1 MLDDYGTPERFW
13 AEAINTACHASN
25 RVYIHKLL
33 EKTSYELLVG
43 RKPNISYFRVFG
55 CKCFIYKKKRLGK
68 FESKCDE
75 GFFLGYASNS
85 KAYRVFN
92 KTSRLVEE
100 TCDVEFDETNGS
112 QGEGF
117 SCDDIGDEPLR
128 EVMKNIALGQV
139 KPKEEDEELPSPSNQ
154 VEATCKDDSKVD
166 EDNVNYE
173 SSNEEGDASHSPQ
186 DIQGGQVVEDQLSF
200 HDTHI
205 TNE

>member
-1 MLDDYGTPERFW
+1 MCGCCLFDPGKRGFYRDFTRGTTGE
-13 AEAINTACHASN
+13 CHFGSA
-25 RVYIHKLL
+25 L
-33 EKTSYELLVG
+33 
-43 RKPNISYFRVFG
+43 PNNNDLSTRAQGKVF
-55 CKCFIYKKKRLGK
+55 
-68 FESKCDE
+68 
-75 GFFLGYASNS
+75 
-85 KAYRVFN
+85 
-92 KTSRLVEE
+92 
-100 TCDVEFDETNGS
+100 TCDDV
-112 QGEGF
+112 
-117 SCDDIGDEPLR
+117 GDEPLR

-139 KPKEEDEELPSPSNQ
+139 KPKEEDEELPTPSIQ